1 MEAINITDGGFST
14 SSPFSPFSL
23 FKSALINRALMVIF
37 LNMNSTKAI
46 AISVVLSML
55 VGKGLLDIDY
65 EVMMIRI
72 VSVLLYKEFKEVHV
86 RCFKKLL
93 NHLFSFYFRL

>member
-1 MEAINITDGGFST
+1 
-14 SSPFSPFSL
+14 
-23 FKSALINRALMVIF
+23 
-37 LNMNSTKAI
+37 MNSTKAI

-86 RCFKKLL
+86 RGFKKLL